1 MKRVKQI
8 IEEGIIFESYC
19 DGLIAVGIDTKS
31 WKPSTVLEFPNYVE
45 GKKVIALGKEINVP
59 EMVNFIFLSYYM
71 EHVSLTALKFSKAEE
86 IILGHTI
93 SNLDFLYMC
102 ESVKIVSIIQL
113 SNKHYISYEGNIY
126 TRDERTLVWASN
138 GEILDGIEYIRPK
151 AFSNQNIASVKLPNT
166 IKRLESKTF
175 HRCSIFQLVIP
186 SSVDTLQSEA
196 INECRIERLIFEDGN
211 NKICFRYRS
220 ISATKIIKLEATR
233 RVFFEREMFFLS
245 TLEKLH
251 IHGCLFDENA
261 LDVGKLNI
269 QEIYINKDNVAHWD
283 TTAKLS
289 PDLILGR
296 KFEEEMR
303 KHSKIVNIYLHNDK
317 WIENVYW

>member
-8 IEEGIIFESYC
+8 IEEGIIFEPYC

-59 EMVNFIFLSYYM
+59 EMVNFIFLSSHM
-71 EHVSLTALKFSKAEE
+71 ENVSPTALIFSKAEE
-86 IILGHTI
+86 IILGYTI

-102 ESVKIVSIIQL
+102 ESVKIVSIAS
-113 SNKHYISYEGNIY
+113 SNKHYVSYEGNIY

-138 GEILDGIEYIRPK
+138 GEIIDEVKYIRPK
-151 AFSNQNIASVKLPNT
+151 AFCNQTIAAVKLPNT
-166 IKRLESKTF
+166 IKRLESNTF
-175 HRCSIFQLVIP
+175 YRCSISQLIIP
-186 SSVDTLQSEA
+186 SSVDILEPEA
-196 INECRIERLIFEDGN
+196 INECRVERLIFKDGN
-211 NKICFRYRS
+211 NKISFRYKS
-220 ISATKIIKLEATR
+220 ISATKIIKLEATS
-233 RVFFEREMFFLS
+233 RVFFEGEMFFLS

-251 IHGCLFDENA
+251 IHGCFFDENA
-261 LDVGKLNI
+261 LDIEKLNI
-269 QEIYINKDNVAHWD
+269 QEIYVNKDNVIHWD

-296 KFEEEMR
+296 KFEKEMR
-303 KHSKIVNIYLHNDK
+303 RHSKVVNIYLHNGK